1 MENKKITPPEGYKF
15 EVISETEIKLVPV
28 ETKHKYPTKIEEIKR
43 DWNIDA
49 ETFTTYSF
57 SKEGLNT
64 YDAHCASEATAIK
77 FAAMMQLI
85 EFRDAWN
92 KIDGFVADWGN
103 YSQMKIFIGKKE
115 SRNYIDYSYSFSRP
129 LNFGSQETA
138 ELFLNTHRALIE
150 QAGDLV

>member
-15 EVISETEIKLVPV
+15 EVISDTEIKLVPV
-28 ETKHKYPTKIEEIKR
+28 ETKPKYPNDISKISRNWKIEDDFHVEQW
-43 DWNIDA
+43 DDNWNHC
-49 ETFTTYSF
+49 S
-57 SKEGLNT
+57 SKE
-64 YDAHCASEATAIK
+64 TALK

-92 KIDGFVADWGN
+92 KIDGFVADWN
-103 YSQMKIFIGKKE
+103 NDSQVKWCILINKNKITVFQLWN
-115 SRNYIDYSYSFSRP
+115 SSSP
-129 LNFGSQETA
+129 LHFGSKETA